1 MQLQLREKQRELL
14 ELQRKK
20 LELELANTKKQI
32 QQQEQQICIQT
43 ASVQVI
49 YHFFRL
55 LRIVFNCFFF
65 LIYRTRRQTN
75 RMPLIRLTLQM

>member
-1 MQLQLREKQRELL
+1 MQSQLREKQRELL

-32 QQQEQQICIQT
+32 EQQEQQICIQT

-49 YHFFRL
+49 LFVFSFIGNLRL
-55 LRIVFNCFFF
+55 IFCYFIEHGTTVKPIACL
-65 LIYRTRRQTN
+65 
-75 RMPLIRLTLQM
+75 